1 MVQFLCYEEIGGCLM
16 EKKLPVI
23 SEQALVLSEDN
34 GKYLR
39 THGRYTIKQGC
50 LAFDWSNSGI
60 SFNFSGTGFILSFG
74 SYSAEEPAYVKV
86 FLDGIEQRFAISTGK
101 EKIIYE
107 NLAEKRHR
115 ITVIRITEGAV
126 PLLFKDLVLL
136 GMDQKLMAPPF
147 DKPRKI
153 EFIGDS
159 ITCGYGVISNPSESS
174 YHTFQQDSTMTYAY
188 FTAKELEADAH
199 YESISG
205 KGIVCNCNGEKDYEL
220 PLFFEHASQ
229 TKEPWDFTRWVPNIV
244 IINAGTNDAA
254 GAIADTAFTEATANF
269 LKQIRSK
276 YSNAHIIW
284 VYGMIND
291 KYTAAIK
298 SAVREM
304 SQTDE
309 KVHFLYVDSINQMT
323 GETGANG
330 HPNTRANMRVS
341 KLLVKKIKSVTD
353 WR

>member
-1 MVQFLCYEEIGGCLM
+1 M

-23 SEQALVLSEDN
+23 AEQALVLCEDN

-39 THGRYTIKQGC
+39 THGRYTIKQEC

-60 SFNFSGTGFILSFG
+60 SFNFSGSGFILSFG
-74 SYSAEEPAYVKV
+74 SYTADEPAYVKV
-86 FLDGIEQRFAISTGK
+86 FLDGVEQRFAITNGK

-115 ITVIRITEGAV
+115 ITVLRVTEGSV
-126 PLLFKDLVLL
+126 PLLFKDLVFL
-136 GMDQKLMAPPF
+136 GMDHKVMAPPF

-153 EFIGDS
+153 EFLGDS
-159 ITCGYGVISNPSESS
+159 ITCGYGVIANPSETT

-199 YESISG
+199 YECISG
-205 KGIVCNCNGEKDYEL
+205 KGIMCNCNGEKDYEI

-229 TKEPWDFTRWVPNIV
+229 SKEPWDFTRWTPNIV
-244 IINAGTNDAA
+244 VVNAGTNDVA
-254 GAIADTAFTEATANF
+254 GAIPDQVYTEACIEF
-269 LKQIRSK
+269 IKQIRSK
-276 YSNAHIIW
+276 YAEADIIW
-284 VYGMIND
+284 VYGMMND
-291 KYTAAIK
+291 KYVSAIK
-298 SAVREM
+298 SAVRE
-304 SQTDE
+304 SNKTDE
-309 KVHFLYVDSINQMT
+309 KVHFLYVDSINQMK

-353 WR
+353 WK

>member
-1 MVQFLCYEEIGGCLM
+1 M

-23 SEQALVLSEDN
+23 GEQALVLCEDN

-39 THGRYTIKQGC
+39 THGRYTIKQDC

-74 SYSAEEPAYVKV
+74 SYSADEPAYVKV
-86 FLDGIEQRFAISTGK
+86 FLDGVEQRFAVTNGK

-115 ITVIRITEGAV
+115 VTILRITEGDV
-126 PLLFKDLVLL
+126 PLLFKDLVFL
-136 GMDQKLMAPPF
+136 GMDHKVMAPPF

-159 ITCGYGVISNPSESS
+159 ITCGYGVIANPSETS

-199 YESISG
+199 YISISG
-205 KGIVCNCNGEKDYEL
+205 KGILCNCNGEKDNEI
-220 PLFFEHASQ
+220 PLFYEHASQ
-229 TKEPWDFTRWVPNIV
+229 NKELWDFSRWTPNIV
-244 IINAGTNDAA
+244 VINAGTNDAA
-254 GAIADTAFTEATANF
+254 GAIPDQTFTEATAAF

-276 YSNAHIIW
+276 YPSAHIIW
-284 VYGMIND
+284 VYGMMND
-291 KYTAAIK
+291 KYVSAIK
-298 SAVREM
+298 AAVRDL

-309 KVHFLYVDSINQMT
+309 KMHFLYVDSINQMQ

-341 KLLVKKIKSVTD
+341 KFLVKKIKSVTD
-353 WR
+353 WK